1 MGANNNMR
9 FKTISSTFFLAALAL
24 SGFPPGRS
32 QAPQN
37 TDEHAKIV
45 LDQARAALG
54 GEAALKAIQSLSG
67 SGSFIIGTGEHRASG
82 QLKLDLLL
90 PDMFMRTMKWTPMQ
104 TVQITT
110 TEAVNGTK
118 VWTDSKTSQN
128 GSPGGG
134 AMGGGMGRGGS
145 RRGGGLGG
153 GSGGGGG
160 ERGSGGPAPELRDNT
175 GSQEF
180 QGQMLADLDC
190 LLAALFFFGPDF
202 PPEGFIY
209 AGEADVDNVR
219 TDSLKITAVNG
230 ITFNIALDQKTHR
243 PFMVEYYTSSSESS
257 AGAPL
262 HRKGPAGTI
271 QAGEAAAKPVDIQI
285 YFSDYR
291 SLQEKRNGQVWLPY
305 QINKSRDGQPVEDF
319 RIDSFKL
326 NPSLK
331 PEQFKEKR

>member
-1 MGANNNMR
+1 MR
-9 FKTISSTFFLAALAL
+9 FKTISSIFFLAALAL
-24 SGFPPGRS
+24 SGLPPGRA

-37 TDEHAKIV
+37 TDEHARKV
-45 LDQARAALG
+45 FDQARAALG
-54 GEAALKAIQSLSG
+54 GEAALKAIHSLSG

-90 PDMFMRTMKWTPMQ
+90 PHMFMRAMKWTPMQ

-110 TEAVNGTK
+110 IEAVNGSA
-118 VWTDSKTSQN
+118 VWTDSRTSQN
-128 GSPGGG
+128 GSPGSGS
-134 AMGGGMGRGGS
+134 MGGGMGRGGS

-153 GSGGGGG
+153 VSGPGGSGG
-160 ERGSGGPAPELRDNT
+160 ERGSGSPAPELRDNT
-175 GSQEF
+175 GSPGFQE
-180 QGQMLADLDC
+180 QMLADFDC

-202 PPEGFIY
+202 PPEGFNY

-243 PFMVEYYTSSSESS
+243 PYMVEYHTSASESS

-271 QAGEAAAKPVDIQI
+271 QTAEAAAKPVDIQI

-291 SLQEKRNGQVWLPY
+291 SLQEKRIGQVWLPY

-319 RIDSFKL
+319 RIDAFKL
-326 NPSLK
+326 NPPLK
-331 PEQFKEKR
+331 PEQFKEKQ